1 MATPTYT
8 HGGWRPSA
16 DRFLEIVDQ
25 PLYRTLVDLQDL
37 VTTETALFWSER
49 GVKSVHL
56 PITTNSIS
64 SPMGLGSD
72 SLPVE
77 IDLFG
82 QRTFLAD
89 SMQFMLEYGCRLSPQ
104 GSWYLMPSF
113 RGEDCD
119 ETHLNQFFHSEAELP
134 GGLDECIDAVNAYM
148 RRLARS
154 VLDRYADDVRA
165 IAGTTEHLERMAG
178 LESFPRITFEEAV
191 AHLGDD
197 PDAVEHHGGWR
208 TLSRHGER
216 RLMDEISP
224 ILWVTH
230 YDHLSVPFYQ
240 AYGDEEGRTAL
251 NGDLLFGIGETVG
264 CGERH
269 VDGEQTRKALAHH
282 EVPEADYDWY
292 VRMKEARPQ
301 HPRPFR
307 GHQREVAGIRRP
319 LARSLSLTAHTSV
332 HAVRCV
338 MTRPR
343 LAGVSPGRCG
353 RSRRRCRQ
361 SLPPRWRWP
370 KPVHRPRRRPHI
382 TGQAPGGSAG
392 GGGPQPG

>member
-1 MATPTYT
+1 MTTPTYT
-8 HGGWRPSA
+8 HGGWRPSQ
-16 DRFLEIVDQ
+16 DRFLEIIDQ

-37 VTTETALFWSER
+37 VTLETALFWRER
-49 GVKSVHL
+49 GVRSVHL

-119 ETHLNQFFHSEAELP
+119 ESHLNQFFHSEAELP
-134 GGLDECIDAVNAYM
+134 GGLDACIDTVNAYM
-148 RRLARS
+148 RRLAQA
-154 VLDRYADDVRA
+154 VLDRHADDVRA

-178 LESFPRITFEEAV
+178 LESFPRMTFDEAV

-197 PDAVEHHGGWR
+197 PNAVEHHEGWR
-208 TLSRHGER
+208 TLTRHGER
-216 RLMDEISP
+216 RLMEEIGP
-224 ILWVTH
+224 ILWITH

-240 AYGDEEGRTAL
+240 AYGDDKDRTAL

-269 VDGEQTRKALAHH
+269 VDGEQARKALAHH
-282 EVPEADYDWY
+282 EVPEEAYSWY
-292 VRMKEARPQ
+292 LRMKDAYPQ
-301 HPRPFR
+301 HTSGFGLGIERWLMWVLN
-307 GHQREVAGIRRP
+307 HKDIRELQ
-319 LARSLSLTAHTSV
+319 LA
-332 HAVRCV
+332 
-338 MTRPR
+338 PR
-343 LAGVSPGRCG
+343 LNGVSVTP
-353 RSRRRCRQ
+353 
-361 SLPPRWRWP
+361 
-370 KPVHRPRRRPHI
+370 
-382 TGQAPGGSAG
+382 
-392 GGGPQPG
+392 